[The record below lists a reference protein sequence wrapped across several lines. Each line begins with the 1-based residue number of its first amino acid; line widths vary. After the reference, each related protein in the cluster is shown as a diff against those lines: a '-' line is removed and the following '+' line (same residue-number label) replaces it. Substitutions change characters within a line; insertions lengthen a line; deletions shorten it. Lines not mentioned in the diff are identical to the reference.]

1 MTVELNWHEGDD
13 QESVFWQ
20 PEAEP
25 LPVAAPRSAPI
36 VQRATSEDAPS
47 RLRLL
52 LLGAA
57 IGVVVG
63 LLALGALLL
72 WRANQG
78 NQLARQDLTAATVLL
93 LEAQAAGDVQRYEQ
107 LLDPSDAV
115 WKARRVAGLRH
126 PDQRLPAALTVEQVR
141 LLGDLAEAEVVEANG
156 DGLSR
161 LIYFRLAEGQW
172 RLAPPTPGAF
182 GEEKQ
187 AETTH
192 FRIIYRERDQRF
204 LAALIDQAEG
214 TYVALCGELRCP
226 ADNRLLDL
234 RLAYDAQADDPPAT
248 PGTVIV
254 ASPGLAGWQP
264 NGQPGVLFNQRLAGQ
279 IAMQLAALKAPRA
292 SDSLLELIG
301 AWAMEEPADGRSPM
315 DDALASMDPIQGLLS
330 LDRAWAAVVRRNSN
344 DWLARAEIGSVLRFV
359 QSTWGSDAVGLLL
372 ENAAGSFGEMT
383 RRAFQVEGTTFQQMW
398 LAWLTQQQIP
408 LPGTSTG

>member
-13 QESVFWQ
+13 QESIFWH

-25 LPVAAPRSAPI
+25 LPIAAPRWAPI
-36 VQRATSEDAPS
+36 VQAATSEDAPS

-93 LEAQAAGDVQRYEQ
+93 LEAQAAGDVQRYAQ

-115 WKARRVAGLRH
+115 WKARQVAGLRH
-126 PDQRLPAALTVEQVR
+126 SDQRLPVALTVERVR
-141 LLGDLAEAEVVEANG
+141 LLGDLAEAEVVGANG

-204 LAALIDQAEG
+204 LPALIDLAEG

-234 RLAYDAQADDPPAT
+234 RLAYDALADDPLAT
-248 PGTVIV
+248 PGAVIV

-301 AWAMEEPADGRSPM
+301 AWAMEEPANGRGPM

-372 ENAAGSFGEMT
+372 ENASGSFGEMT
-383 RRAFQVEGTTFQQMW
+383 RRAFQVDGPAFQQLW
-398 LAWLTQQQIP
+398 LAWLAQQETP
-408 LPGTSTG
+408 PPGTSTG

>member
-1 MTVELNWHEGDD
+1 MTVELNWHEGDEQD
-13 QESVFWQ
+13 DIFWRH
-20 PEAEP
+20 EAEP

-36 VQRATSEDAPS
+36 VQAATSEDAPS

-57 IGVVVG
+57 IGVVMG
-63 LLALGALLL
+63 LLVLGALLL
-72 WRANQG
+72 WRAHQG
-78 NQLARQDLTAATVLL
+78 NQLARQDLTATTALL
-93 LEAQAAGDVQRYEQ
+93 LEAQNAGDVQRYAD
-107 LLDPSDAV
+107 LLDPSDEV
-115 WKARRVAGLRH
+115 WKARLVAGLRH
-126 PDQRLPAALTVEQVR
+126 PDQRMPVALTIERVR
-141 LLGDLAEAEVVEANG
+141 LLGDLAEAEVVEAGG

-161 LIYFRLAEGQW
+161 LIHFRLAEGQW
-172 RLAPPTPGAF
+172 RLAPPTPAAF

-187 AETTH
+187 AETTN

-204 LAALIDQAEG
+204 LPALIDLAEG
-214 TYVALCGELRCP
+214 TYVALCGELRCSSGS
-226 ADNRLLDL
+226 RLLDL
-234 RLAYDAQADDPPAT
+234 RLAYDAQADDPPVS
-248 PGTVIV
+248 PGAVIV

-279 IAMQLAALKAPRA
+279 IAMQLAALKAPLA

-301 AWAMEEPADGRSPM
+301 AWAMEEPVNGRSPM
-315 DDALASMDPIQGLLS
+315 DDALASMDPIQGLIS

-344 DWLARAEIGSVLRFV
+344 DWLAQAEISSLLRFV

-383 RRAFQVEGTTFQQMW
+383 RRAFQIDGPAFQRLW
-398 LAWLTQQQIP
+398 LAWLAQQQP
-408 LPGTSTG
+408 PPPGTSMG